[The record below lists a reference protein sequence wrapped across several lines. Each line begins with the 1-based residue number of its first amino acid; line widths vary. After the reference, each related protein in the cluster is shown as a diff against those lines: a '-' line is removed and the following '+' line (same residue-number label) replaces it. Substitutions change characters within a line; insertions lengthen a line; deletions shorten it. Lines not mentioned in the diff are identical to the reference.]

1 MVLTRGKTMFSIG
14 DKVFYGAH
22 GVCIIDDIQELTF
35 SGQRK
40 NYYILHS
47 YHDVSIKLYHPVEAK
62 DSKLSPITT
71 KEAAQVILE
80 TFKNPPDVWHSR
92 MNERTQ
98 HYQKVIESKNHIQ
111 IAQMINTI
119 IRKKLELEKEDKT
132 LPSQDLQMLE
142 QVTSL
147 FSEELALS
155 FNLTAKQV
163 MDKVEKIILAN

>member
-1 MVLTRGKTMFSIG
+1 MFSIG

-22 GVCIIDDIQELTF
+22 GVCVVQDIQELTF
-35 SGQRK
+35 SGQKK
-40 NYYILHS
+40 NYYLLHS
-47 YHDVSIKLYHPVEAK
+47 YHDASIRLYHPVEAK
-62 DSKLSPITT
+62 DSKISPITT
-71 KEAAQVILE
+71 KEAAQTILE

-119 IRKKLELEKEDKT
+119 LRKKHELTKEDKK
-132 LPSQDLQMLE
+132 LPNHDLQMLE
-142 QVTSL
+142 QVTTL
-147 FSEELALS
+147 FAEELALS

-163 MDKVEKIILAN
+163 MDKVEEIILAN

>member
-1 MVLTRGKTMFSIG
+1 MFSIG

-22 GVCIIDDIQELTF
+22 GVCIVQDIQKLTF
-35 SGQRK
+35 SGKQK
-40 NYYILHS
+40 KYYILHS
-47 YHDVSIKLYHPVEAK
+47 FHDVSIKLYHPVEAK
-62 DSKLSPITT
+62 DSKLSPITS
-71 KEAAQVILE
+71 KEAAEVILE
-80 TFKNPPDVWHSR
+80 TFKNPPDDWPSR

-98 HYQKVIESKNHIQ
+98 HYQKVIESKNHVQ

-119 IRKKLELEKEDKT
+119 LRKKFELEKEDKT
-132 LPSQDLQMLE
+132 LPNQDLLMLE

-163 MDKVEKIILAN
+163 MKKIEEIILAN

>member
-1 MVLTRGKTMFSIG
+1 MVITRGKTMFSIG

-22 GVCIIDDIQELTF
+22 GVCVVQDIQELTF
-35 SGQRK
+35 SGQK
-40 NYYILHS
+40 KTYYILHS
-47 YHDVSIKLYHPVEAK
+47 YHDASIRLYHPVEAK

-71 KEAAQVILE
+71 KEAAEIILE

-98 HYQKVIESKNHIQ
+98 HYQKVIESKNHIK

-119 IRKKLELEKEDKT
+119 LRKKIELNKEDKN
-132 LPSQDLQMLE
+132 LPNQDLKILE
-142 QVTSL
+142 QVISH

-163 MDKVEKIILAN
+163 MDKVEEIILAN